1 MLNSRVANRMHVPGD
16 SSYKGKRQFIYPQ
29 KKVMS
34 LLRCAGPPSQRVHI
48 FKQRPRSH
56 LHPTP
61 STIKHSLHEC
71 LGKTFPNYRG
81 VCHSSWKWNASQ
93 LQTTTESISE
103 LICCDEASVHLDN
116 VMHAKSGEVSIQ
128 LNTKNTTRKNVG
140 NHTSN
145 KINRFNGNGIIRTL
159 YVDSR
164 FNFCVLKRKQ
174 SIPKSSTWPPMDF
187 CKKSI
192 FWTRAS
198 QNSCFAEN
206 APESWEEINECMSE
220 WVSHRFRPGRY
231 ILGKRTRN
239 AIEGKKM

>member
-1 MLNSRVANRMHVPGD
+1 
-16 SSYKGKRQFIYPQ
+16 
-29 KKVMS
+29 MS

-71 LGKTFPNYRG
+71 LGKAFPNYRG

-116 VMHAKSGEVSIQ
+116 VMHARSGEVLIQ
-128 LNTKNTTRKNVG
+128 LNTKNTTNKNVG
-140 NHTSN
+140 NHISN
-145 KINRFNGNGIIRTL
+145 RVNRSNGNGIVRTL

-164 FNFCVLKRKQ
+164 FNFSSLQRKQ

-187 CKKSI
+187 LQSLF
-192 FWTRAS
+192 FWRRAS
-198 QNSCFAEN
+198 QSSCFAEN

-239 AIEGKKM
+239 VLEGKRIS